1 MPIPRSGDTPKRQS
15 EPQMD
20 DEALELPDFG
30 EEELTPPQE
39 HDDEPFEDIPSD
51 EATFET
57 VEEWEVDEEGELQDD
72 DDADESSAED
82 EGEDDDKPA
91 KRKRPFAS
99 LRSSTGKK
107 KKEKKS
113 KKPADELEFIDKKNN
128 KLKPFGGPKSK
139 LKVSDLDPR
148 RNLRRQTKTVWFVT
162 IALVLAGTVAGWYQ
176 IIYPAPTLNKQDVES
191 IVAVSSGEIGYPTE
205 RAGGFAQDFV
215 TTFLDVNNTAD
226 SETAL
231 AQFYSGTESTQ
242 DLDTRVTNSEYKQ
255 SVVFGPTIY
264 DSQALTPYSGRF
276 TVGAMVRPDVVKGEA
291 ADTTARWV
299 YFNVNVYYDAD
310 TDSFTIPN
318 GSPTMVPSPTT
329 GQRSNLPQEDELG
342 DQVDTDL
349 KQLAAPTIVGFVKAF
364 AISTPENHISLDQYV
379 VSNPDPS
386 LLTGMGDQFELV
398 GADNG
403 DIDYTI
409 YDPGTEGAVLKVEA
423 NLTWRLQ
430 SGEGESNA
438 RIDYNSKYIITLEL
452 QSNDK
457 YLVSKIAPK
466 YFVEKQD

>member
-1 MPIPRSGDTPKRQS
+1 MPIPRSGGTPKRQP
-15 EPQMD
+15 EPQLE
-20 DEALELPDFG
+20 DEILELPDFG
-30 EEELTPPQE
+30 EEEPAASQE
-39 HDDEPFEDIPSD
+39 HEESFEDSSD

-57 VEEWEVDEEGELQDD
+57 VEEWEVEDEDD
-72 DDADESSAED
+72 SAED
-82 EGEDDDKPA
+82 EADEEEDEPSSDDEEEPQPA

-107 KKEKKS
+107 KAKKEKK
-113 KKPADELEFIDKKNN
+113 PAGDLEFIDKKNN

-176 IIYPAPTLNKQDVES
+176 VIVPQPTLSEQDVQS

-226 SETAL
+226 SEKAL

-242 DLDTRVTNSEYKQ
+242 DLDTRVTNSDYKQ

-264 DSQALTPYSGRF
+264 ESQALTPYSGRF
-276 TVGAMVRPDVVKGEA
+276 TVGAMVRPGVVKGEA

-299 YFNVNVYYDAD
+299 YFNVNVYYDAE

-318 GSPTMVPSPTT
+318 GSPTMIPAPST

-342 DQVDTDL
+342 DQVDTEL
-349 KQLAAPTIVGFVKAF
+349 KQLAAPTIVGFVKAY
-364 AISTPENHISLDQYV
+364 AISTPENYISLDQYL

-386 LLTGMGDQFELV
+386 LLTGMGDKFELV
-398 GADNG
+398 GADTG

-409 YDPGTEGAVLKVEA
+409 YDPGTEGATLKVET

-438 RIDYNSKYIITLEL
+438 RIDYNSKYIITLER
-452 QSNDK
+452 QSNGK
-457 YLVSKIAPK
+457 YLVSKMAPK
-466 YFVEKQD
+466 YFVEREE